1 MENDDYYINNDI
13 VKYVTAAMNEY
24 TYQTPSTSVKSKDLS
39 QFSTRELLNEAYRR
53 GAIRPF
59 AQRFRVANHLARDDA
74 DSAEYMKHVHQS
86 VIRDLLIGNVDKFEK
101 YGAID
106 MKMQNFQHTM
116 EDSFVEAEI
125 YICKHPKIIK
135 KAGG

>member
-1 MENDDYYINNDI
+1 MEPDDYETVQRVLGSNQTYT
-13 VKYVTAAMNEY
+13 YSTAA
-24 TYQTPSTSVKSKDLS
+24 SSVKSKDLS

-59 AQRFRVANHLARDDA
+59 SQRFRVAPYMFKDEAE
-74 DSAEYMKHVHQS
+74 SSEYMKHVHQT
-86 VIRDLLIGNVDKFEK
+86 VVRDLLIGNADTFQK

-106 MKMQNFQHTM
+106 MTTKDFTVTHQ
-116 EDSFVEAEI
+116 ESVIEAEI